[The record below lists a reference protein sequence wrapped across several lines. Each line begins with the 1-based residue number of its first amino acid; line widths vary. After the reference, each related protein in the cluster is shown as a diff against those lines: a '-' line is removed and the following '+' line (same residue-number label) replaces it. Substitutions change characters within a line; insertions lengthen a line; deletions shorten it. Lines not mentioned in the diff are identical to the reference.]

1 MEPYDDPSNAD
12 TSLASATRMIMK
24 DHSFSKRH
32 GSSDI
37 ISLTDIS
44 DECSFDLSDIPSISG
59 GSSLNSITGACGLQ
73 YETEVDV
80 VDEVLLEYQASS
92 SSICTFASD
101 STMSGEYYINY
112 PEEHQNP
119 RATIDGE
126 EELKSFMVAPV
137 DKADQPSSLNP
148 EALADGEKEPRS
160 SMVAPADKADQ
171 PSSSKLKKRVS
182 GFFRRAWQAMKR
194 PFIPA
199 KRSQKVFPIELLYR
213 AGFL

>member
-44 DECSFDLSDIPSISG
+44 DD
-59 GSSLNSITGACGLQ
+59 LNSITGACGLQ